1 MSTSRQITLSFIV
14 ACAVVWATVA
24 ARAQDN
30 PTSSV
35 VDEKNYVGNVYGTVT
50 DAQTGQPLQ
59 GVEVVLTTKPLVTSR
74 KAQVDALSS
83 DKGYVVLPR
92 EFYSSE
98 LKALTDEKGE
108 FIINSVPTPYPAK
121 SYTII
126 VTSFGYAT
134 QILDQ
139 VPVRPGAVMSVHLTV
154 ALERGFYKAKVY
166 GKGEAAAPFKY
177 RDEEE
182 QLDVPPSEPEQ
193 PGVSPGKPGRNAPYA
208 AAVQSRTIFATREGL
223 VGLTTANGHVI
234 AKNDHFAALPSRTAL
249 AKNWNYD
256 FQVRLTYKGRTVT
269 APVWEVGPHNQNDDY
284 WNPSTIR
291 AMWRNLPQGKP
302 EAQAAKLE
310 GYNGGRDEFGGKVQ
324 NPAGIDLADG
334 TFADLKLSTNDW
346 VQVEYLW
353 TSGGADFSVS
363 KTPDVATI
371 IRGNTASFQLSV
383 SGRDGFR
390 SPVAVSVSGLPS
402 GASASSSSPTLRP
415 PLNGSDSTTFSV
427 KTSSS
432 TPTGTFTLTF
442 SATCG
447 GLTRQVTA
455 KLIVNAPPPPPGT
468 VKVVAL
474 LNGRTWSGSL
484 NYYVSGPDRT
494 LVGLSVP
501 MTRPDLPPGKYSIG
515 SISGSPGKL
524 IAVGPQVTQTL
535 NSNGTITFTLNFQR

>member
-1 MSTSRQITLSFIV
+1 MSTSRKITLSFLVTCAIV
-14 ACAVVWATVA
+14 VAAAA

-35 VDEKNYVGNVYGTVT
+35 VDEKSYVGNVYGTVT

-59 GVEVVLTTKPLVTSR
+59 GVVVALTTKPLVTSR

-92 EFYSSE
+92 EFYSSD

-108 FIINSVPTPYPAK
+108 YIINSVPTPYPAK
-121 SYTII
+121 PYTVI
-126 VTSFGYAT
+126 VTAPGYVT
-134 QILDQ
+134 QIVDQ
-139 VPVRPGAVMSVHLTV
+139 VPVRPGAAMSLHMSV
-154 ALERGFYKAKVY
+154 ALERGFYKAKIY
-166 GKGEAAAPFKY
+166 GKGDVSAPFKY
-177 RDEEE
+177 HDEE
-182 QLDVPPSEPEQ
+182 QPDAPPSNQEQ
-193 PGVSPGKPGRNAPYA
+193 PDAPPLKPGRNAPYA
-208 AAVQSRTIFATREGL
+208 AAAQSRTIFATREGH
-223 VGLTTANGHVI
+223 VGQTTANGHLI
-234 AKNDHFAALPSRTAL
+234 AKNDHFVALPSRTAL
-249 AKNWNYD
+249 ANNGSYD
-256 FQVRLTYKGRTVT
+256 FQVRLTYKGRTIT
-269 APVWEVGPHNQNDDY
+269 APVWEVGPHNQTDDY
-284 WNPSTIR
+284 WNPSPIR

-310 GYNGGRDEFGGKVQ
+310 GYNGGLDEYGGKVQ

-334 TFADLKLSTNDW
+334 TFADLGLSTNDW

-455 KLIVNAPPPPPGT
+455 KLIVNTPPPPPGT

-474 LNGRTWSGSL
+474 LNGRTWSGSM

-515 SISGSPGKL
+515 SISGGPGKL